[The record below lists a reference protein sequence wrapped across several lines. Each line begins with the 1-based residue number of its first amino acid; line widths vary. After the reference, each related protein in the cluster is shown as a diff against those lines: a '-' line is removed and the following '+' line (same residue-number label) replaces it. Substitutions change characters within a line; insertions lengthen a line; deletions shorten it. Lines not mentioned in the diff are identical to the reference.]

1 MKKLVSIL
9 ALGFLACGQS
19 DKQEGPT
26 SATAA
31 VTDTVAAT
39 NMVKDT
45 AMTEEY
51 AIDDQYANFYVVIA
65 DTGKNYYELDKKMYQ
80 ISKILKMEVD
90 TMNRYYNKDKKEI
103 VVKETD
109 EDEMYR
115 GEYFPRRFP
124 STHLS
129 LEHLKIYNEETDWP
143 TMVLVGGIYESKREA
158 DSVLNLIKPQAST
171 AHVRLSKLYVGCM
184 H

>member
-1 MKKLVSIL
+1 MKKPVFIL

-19 DKQEGPT
+19 DKQQGPA

-39 NMVKDT
+39 NTVKDT
-45 AMTEEY
+45 ATEEY

-80 ISKILKMEVD
+80 ISKTLKMEVD

-158 DSVLNLIKPQAST
+158 DSVLNLLKPQAST